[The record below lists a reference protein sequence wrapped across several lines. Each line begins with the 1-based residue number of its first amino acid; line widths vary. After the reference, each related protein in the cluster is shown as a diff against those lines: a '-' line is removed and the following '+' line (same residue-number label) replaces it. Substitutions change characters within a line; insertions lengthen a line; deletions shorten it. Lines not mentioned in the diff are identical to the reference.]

1 MKLEKA
7 LKKAAR
13 VPKTF
18 HVKLGKMLMSDIKK
32 EVSGGKDVHGQ
43 RFTPLTPKYRKYKR
57 KQGGT
62 GKADMKLTGKLLN
75 SKYFKLN
82 MQQKS
87 LLKEYINNVSNSN
100 NLKKYIGDLI
110 PNLKKEL
117 KNQVNSIDE
126 KVVKIKLKEG
136 EDGKIMTHF
145 INSGAV
151 DAQDYLK
158 VPVRAIIGDKPK
170 DDVVHPKLK
179 KEFLRVYS
187 ERLFREIS
195 KIPKKEFL

>member
-18 HVKLGKMLMSDIKK
+18 HAQLGKMLMSDVKK
-32 EVSGGKDVHGQ
+32 EVSDGKDVHGQ

-75 SKYFKLN
+75 STYFKAPK
-82 MQQKS
+82 MT
-87 LLKEYINNVSNSN
+87 SN
-100 NLKKYIGDLI
+100 NSWKATTG
-110 PNLKKEL
+110 NTKEG
-117 KNQVNSIDE
+117 
-126 KVVKIKLKEG
+126 VKILAHSN
-136 EDGKIMTHF
+136 KIKMPK
-145 INSGAV
+145 G
-151 DAQDYLK
+151 L
-158 VPVRAIIGDKPK
+158 PVRAIIGDQPK

-187 ERLFREIS
+187 DRLFRTIS